1 MTNIYNAEISAGSLM
16 PLESRRIAAFLIT
29 QPNESV
35 WRRALVE
42 DNLLQKRSPA
52 TALRQA
58 KLIRKRLETLDA
70 TAWAMIAT
78 REQEVSIQLL
88 LVAAVK
94 HSQLLA
100 DFIEHV
106 YIDHQRRLDLAILPG
121 NWDGFLTECS
131 HKDSSVNQ
139 WSASTQIKLF
149 QVIIRILAEAKY
161 IESTRNMKLT
171 PQSLHPEVKR
181 YLSTSGNTYV
191 MSLLERA

>member
-1 MTNIYNAEISAGSLM
+1 M
-16 PLESRRIAAFLIT
+16 PLESRRIAAFLMT
-29 QPNESV
+29 QPSESA

-42 DNLLQKRSPA
+42 ENLLQKRAPA

-58 KLIRKRLETLDA
+58 KLIRKRLETLDP
-70 TAWAMIAT
+70 TAWEMVAN

-88 LVAAVK
+88 LVAAIR

-121 NWDGFLTECS
+121 NWDGFLTECA
-131 HKDSSVNQ
+131 HKDPVVSS
-139 WSASTQIKLF
+139 WSASTQTKLF
-149 QVIIRILAEAKY
+149 QVIIRILSEAKY

-181 YLSTSGNTYV
+181 YLSTSGDTYV

>member
-1 MTNIYNAEISAGSLM
+1 M
-16 PLESRRIAAFLIT
+16 PLESRRIAAFLKT
-29 QPNESV
+29 QPGDSD

-42 DNLLQKRSPA
+42 DNLLQKKSPA

-58 KLIRKRLETLDA
+58 KLIRKRLETLDV
-70 TAWAMIAT
+70 TAWELIAN

-88 LVAAVK
+88 LVAAVR

-121 NWDGFLTECS
+121 NWDGFLTECA
-131 HKDSSVNQ
+131 HKDPSVNH

-149 QVIIRILAEAKY
+149 QVIIRILSEAKY

-171 PQSLHPEVKR
+171 PQSLHPEVKD
-181 YLSTSGNTYV
+181 YLSTLGDSYV
-191 MSLLERA
+191 MALLERA